1 MMIIVISN
9 RKLTEEISSEPK
21 NYRANVLGQ
30 VLSDA
35 DENIVGV
42 HTRKSKKDY
51 VEIHPGNHAEAL
63 FEELIEKIKQDDEE
77 ISRPWVFFVH
87 GNNQSIEKNLK
98 KSRLLSSSHGVNV
111 IAFSWPSQP
120 LGSAIERTGLAKNIL
135 INILKGTLGKMLS
148 PEKLFI
154 ESGKVLKS
162 YYDNYMRAR
171 INAKASVDGLAT
183 ALEFVTNNLYNH
195 ISKNYRHLLVHSLG
209 HKVIRDL
216 ITDNSVLPLNS
227 AKHFSSIVLH
237 QPDEEAAN
245 HEDWVS
251 RLKPYT
257 KRLYITQ
264 NVHDGVLWTSSIAN
278 KNERLGQSTSRV
290 EASEAV
296 YINFTYGHNI
306 NEKHNMFNMNKID
319 SDDNEYVA
327 KFFDR
332 VLNGFSDELP
342 YTGDDIPVN
351 KGFARLNSAPPMFSL
366 VELYDIFEDHE
377 TVDIRDERHLID
389 SM

>member
-1 MMIIVISN
+1 MIIVISN
-9 RKLTEEISSEPK
+9 RNLTEEILTEPK
-21 NYRANVLGQ
+21 KYKASVLGQ
-30 VLSDA
+30 VPNDT
-35 DENIVGV
+35 DENIVGI
-42 HTRKSKKDY
+42 HTRKGKKNY
-51 VEIHPGNHAEAL
+51 IEIYPGSHAKSL
-63 FEELIEKIKQDDEE
+63 FENIKKEINQGNEE
-77 ISRPWVFFVH
+77 YSRPWVFFVH
-87 GNNQSIEKNLK
+87 GNNQSIDKNLK

-135 INILKGTLGKMLS
+135 INTLKGTLGKMLS

-162 YYDNYMRAR
+162 YYDNYMEAR
-171 INAKASVDGLAT
+171 KNANASVNSLYR
-183 ALEFVTNNLYNH
+183 ALEFAASNLYNH
-195 ISKNYRHLLVHSLG
+195 IPQSDRQLLIHSLG
-209 HKVIRDL
+209 HKVLRDL
-216 ITDNSVLPLNS
+216 ITINDKLPLS
-227 AKHFSSIVLH
+227 SEKIFSSIILH

-245 HEDWVS
+245 HEVWVS

-257 KRLYITQ
+257 KRLYLTQ

-278 KNERLGQSTSRV
+278 KNERLGQSTNRE
-290 EASEAV
+290 EASKAV
-296 YINFTYGHNI
+296 YINFTYGYNI

-332 VLNGFSDELP
+332 VLNGFSDALP
-342 YTGDDIPVN
+342 YTGEDIPVN
-351 KGFARLNSAPPMFSL
+351 KGFARLSSSPPMFSL